1 MPGLNGF
8 GARADQAELLA
19 FASAIRERG
28 PLREVVLVHSEPA
41 AQDTLKEQLSA
52 RGFPSVRIPPPG
64 DLLRL

>member
-1 MPGLNGF
+1 
-8 GARADQAELLA
+8 
-19 FASAIRERG
+19 
-28 PLREVVLVHSEPA
+28 VVLVHSEPA